1 MSNVFKKLNFLNLR
15 LQDQFDNGY
24 STVSR
29 WNDAVLD
36 FLTTR
41 EDRGDIMAVCIS
53 GLRTGQNNGSSTYQ
67 NDARPVTINGKTH
80 LAIKIRRK
88 GIEGSI
94 RPDPMKQANDVGQS
108 EFLIGMHEEA
118 ISDKPIDNVSSVP
131 AGTEVKCY
139 FADGREFGL
148 SQSTLFF
155 RADQVGGSYINFL
168 ASPLKALADT
178 VSDVFSNTQKP
189 TFLGESLPPDGT
201 NGRLFPK
208 DLTDIG
214 QGKKM
219 KEPAATA
226 YKQMAQAA
234 KRDGITWK
242 INEAY
247 RTIETQL
254 AYYKDP
260 PEGLG
265 KYNKKYIVNGKE
277 YLGKAGTPGKSKH
290 GYGLAVDISVAS
302 NQKAY
307 EWLVANAS
315 KYKFF
320 TIKNEPWHW
329 EYRG

>member
-1 MSNVFKKLNFLNLR
+1 MARAFKKLNFLDLK
-15 LQDQFDNGY
+15 LHDQFNGGY
-24 STVSR
+24 STISR
-29 WNDAVLD
+29 WNDAVFD

-41 EDRGDIMAVCIS
+41 EDRGDILAVCIS

-67 NDARPVTINGKTH
+67 NDAYPVSINGKNH

-94 RPDPMKQANDVGQS
+94 RPDPIKQATDTVQS

-118 ISDKPIDNVSSVP
+118 ISDKPIENVSSIP
-131 AGTEVKCY
+131 AGSEVKCY

-148 SQSTLFF
+148 PQKTLFF
-155 RADQVGGSYINFL
+155 RADQIGGSYINFM
-168 ASPLKALADT
+168 ATAFKDAGDN
-178 VSDVFSNTQKP
+178 VSDSFANTQKP
-189 TFLGESLPPDGT
+189 TFLGENLPPNGS
-201 NGRLFPK
+201 NGRLFPQ

-219 KEPAATA
+219 KEPAASS
-226 YKQMAQAA
+226 YRQMAAAA
-234 KRDGITWK
+234 KRDGVTWR

-265 KYNKKYIVNGKE
+265 QYNKKYIVNGKE
-277 YLGKAGTPGKSKH
+277 YLGKAGRPGRSKH
-290 GYGLAVDISVAS
+290 GFGLAVDISVGS
-302 NQKAY
+302 NPKAY

-320 TIKNEPWHW
+320 TIPNEPWHW